1 MINKVGLALVFS
13 ATAAMAEAPR
23 VAVDIAPVHALVAQV
38 MKGVGTPEL
47 IVPPGASPHG
57 YALRPSQ
64 ARSLSQAD
72 AVVWVGPGLTPWLE
86 GPLDAL
92 AGDASQLVLM
102 DVPQVLKL
110 KVREGG
116 GFQGHHHGDEGDAA
130 DHAGHDHE
138 DHDHEDHDHEDH
150 GHEDHG
156 HDDHDHEG
164 HDHDEHDHEG
174 HDHAEEAHAD
184 HVDHTLDPHAWL
196 APENA
201 ALWMLEISVVLGA
214 LDPDNAVTYEANARD
229 GAAALAGLT
238 ADINA
243 ILDPVRGRPFV
254 VYHDAYQYFE
264 RSFDMPATGSLS
276 GGDAQPAGAARV
288 AEIRDMVADAG
299 VNCVMS
305 EPQFNAGLVT
315 AVGAAKTGV
324 ADPLG
329 ASLTP
334 GSALY
339 DEVLRGLATSLA
351 ACLQD

>member
-1 MINKVGLALVFS
+1 MINKIGLALVFC
-13 ATAAMAEAPR
+13 ATGAMAEVPH

-57 YALRPSQ
+57 YALRPPQ

-92 AGDASQLVLM
+92 ATDASQLVLT
-102 DVPQVLKL
+102 DVPQGLKL

-116 GFQGHHHGDEGDAA
+116 GFQGHYHGDEGDEG
-130 DHAGHDHE
+130 DHAGHDHS
-138 DHDHEDHDHEDH
+138 HEEH

-156 HDDHDHEG
+156 RDDQDHEG
-164 HDHDEHDHEG
+164 RH
-174 HDHAEEAHAD
+174 HAEQAHAGYI
-184 HVDHTLDPHAWL
+184 DHTLDPHAWL

-214 LDPDNAVTYEANARD
+214 LDPDNALAYEANARD
-229 GAAALAGLT
+229 GAAALAGLN
-238 ADINA
+238 AEINI
-243 ILDPVRGRPFV
+243 ILEPVRGRPFV

-264 RSFDMPATGSLS
+264 RSFHMPATGSLS
-276 GGDAQPAGAARV
+276 GGAAQPAGAARV

-299 VNCVMS
+299 VSCVMA
-305 EPQFNAGLVT
+305 EPQFDAAVAT
-315 AVGAAKTGV
+315 AAGAAKTGV

-329 ASLTP
+329 ASLEP
-334 GSALY
+334 GPRLY
-339 DEVLRGLATSLA
+339 GDVLRGLATSFA
-351 ACLQD
+351 ECLRD

>member
-1 MINKVGLALVFS
+1 MINKVGLALVFSAFS

-116 GFQGHHHGDEGDAA
+116 GFQGHHHGDEGEAG
-130 DHAGHDHE
+130 DHAGHDH
-138 DHDHEDHDHEDH
+138 DHENH

-156 HDDHDHEG
+156 HDDHV
-164 HDHDEHDHEG
+164 HEG

-238 ADINA
+238 ADINT
-243 ILDPVRGRPFV
+243 ILNPVRGRPFV

-288 AEIRDMVADAG
+288 AEIRDMGADAG
-299 VNCVMS
+299 VSCVMS

-329 ASLTP
+329 ASLEP
-334 GSALY
+334 GPALY
-339 DEVLRGLATSLA
+339 GEVLRGLATSLA

>member
-1 MINKVGLALVFS
+1 MIRKIGLALVFS
-13 ATAAMAEAPR
+13 ATAAMADAPR

-64 ARSLSQAD
+64 ARSLSEAD
-72 AVVWVGPGLTPWLE
+72 AVIWVGPGLTPWLE

-92 AGDASQLVLM
+92 AGEASQLVLM

-110 KVREGG
+110 KIREGG
-116 GFQGHHHGDEGDAA
+116 GFLGHHHGDDEGDHA
-130 DHAGHDHE
+130 DHEEHAG
-138 DHDHEDHDHEDH
+138 
-150 GHEDHG
+150 
-156 HDDHDHEG
+156 HDHEG
-164 HDHDEHDHEG
+164 HDHGDHEGHDHEG
-174 HDHAEEAHAD
+174 HDHEDHAQAPEAHAS
-184 HVDHTLDPHAWL
+184 HVDHSLDPHAWL

-214 LDPDNAVTYEANARD
+214 LDPDNAVAYETNARD

-238 ADINA
+238 AEINT
-243 ILDPVRGRPFV
+243 ILEPVRGQPFV

-288 AEIRDMVADAG
+288 AEIRDMIADAG
-299 VNCVMS
+299 ATCVMS

-329 ASLTP
+329 ASLEP
-334 GSALY
+334 GPALY
-339 DEVLRGLATSLA
+339 GDVLRGLATSLA
-351 ACLQD
+351 ECLQD